1 MEETSVGTI
10 HISPHERLKKYA
22 LKDIDELYNDFHIKE
37 GGLNQEQIEQQSCQL
52 FFTSPFFF
60 SAYKTGVYQS
70 LQCDIVCIGYCLF
83 HHRCLFE
90 IQLRQKRDQCGHH
103 FVYAYNQ
110 WDGTADPGTKSR
122 PCRGY
127 SHSAN

>member
-1 MEETSVGTI
+1 MGTI

-22 LKDIDELYNDFHIKE
+22 LKDIEQLYNDFHVKE
-37 GGLNQEQIEQQSCQL
+37 GGLTQEQIEQMRKQHGSNHVG
-52 FFTSPFFF
+52 
-60 SAYKTGVYQS
+60 YS
-70 LQCDIVCIGYCLF
+70 LQAHSFFQRIKRAFINPFSVILFVLAIVSFI
-83 HHRCLFE
+83 E